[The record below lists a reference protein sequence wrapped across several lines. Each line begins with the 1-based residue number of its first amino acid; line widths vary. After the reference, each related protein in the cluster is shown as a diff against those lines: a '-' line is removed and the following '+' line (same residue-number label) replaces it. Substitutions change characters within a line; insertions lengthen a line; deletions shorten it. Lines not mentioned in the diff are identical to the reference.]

1 MLFVEARPF
10 AKHRPKL
17 MTDDELT
24 NLKSHLAAYPDAG
37 DTIPGAGGFRKIRW
51 ANSQRGKGKR
61 SGSRTIYLHLSLA
74 DTIHL
79 MTIYDHEEKDDLSA
93 DERKEL
99 SDYASELKK
108 LAIRTR
114 KL

>member
-1 MLFVEARPF
+1 
-10 AKHRPKL
+10 
-17 MTDDELT
+17 
-24 NLKSHLAAYPDAG
+24 
-37 DTIPGAGGFRKIRW
+37 
-51 ANSQRGKGKR
+51 
-61 SGSRTIYLHLSLA
+61 
-74 DTIHL
+74 